1 VRNKEKQ
8 EIALVNIERNPV
20 IMIISVVVTVATAF
34 ETYQLFKAMN
44 PWGFAILTPAA
55 VIAFQTLWL
64 ILNPF
69 ALVFK
74 DKIEIKQ
81 SFFHSKDRYFIDIK
95 HIARNK
101 KGKIYITYH
110 DDEIERIN
118 LFGIKNSHVE
128 LLKAEVEKHI
138 VTSAQQA

>member
-8 EIALVNIERNPV
+8 EIALVNIERNPA
-20 IMIISVVVTVATAF
+20 IMIISVVITAATAF
-34 ETYQLFKAMN
+34 ETYRLFKAMD
-44 PWGFAILTPAA
+44 PWGFVILTPAA

-81 SFFHSKDRYFIDIK
+81 SFFHSKDRYFTDIK
-95 HIARNK
+95 HIVKNK

-110 DDEIERIN
+110 DDEIERVN

-138 VTSAQQA
+138 VTTSV